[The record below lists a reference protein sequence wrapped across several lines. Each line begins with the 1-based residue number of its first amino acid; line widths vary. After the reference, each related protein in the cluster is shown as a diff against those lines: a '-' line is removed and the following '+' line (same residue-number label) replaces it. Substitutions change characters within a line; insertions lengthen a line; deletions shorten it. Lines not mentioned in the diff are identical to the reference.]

1 MSALFR
7 CLCSRSLLGTTY
19 RKHLNLINNV
29 VIDGLIQCNLYFAL
43 CFMRLFWSPLS
54 LFVVNILKSM
64 IRISIT
70 IIIATMSL
78 SYRSAVSSN
87 MALWGQNTLLT
98 LSLGKSCGACGH
110 WIYSSNILR
119 NWDSICGLFVGF
131 MLTTKYTADLLRVK
145 ACTNYLFRRSA
156 ATSLYVN
163 ICTEDQL
170 ANRVNCRQSQRVNY

>member
-87 MALWGQNTLLT
+87 MAL
-98 LSLGKSCGACGH
+98 
-110 WIYSSNILR
+110 
-119 NWDSICGLFVGF
+119 
-131 MLTTKYTADLLRVK
+131 
-145 ACTNYLFRRSA
+145 
-156 ATSLYVN
+156 
-163 ICTEDQL
+163 
-170 ANRVNCRQSQRVNY
+170 